1 MSEML
6 YFVLGTVTGI
16 TIGFVICFLIH
27 LSDLKSERLYCGKR
41 VREMRARIKLFSDLA
56 IECHKANDHENF
68 ERIQSEIYRIMSE
81 YVELY

>member
-1 MSEML
+1 MS

-16 TIGFVICFLIH
+16 AIGFVICFLTH
-27 LSDLKSERLYCGKR
+27 LSDLKPERIYRDKR
-41 VREMRARIKLFSDLA
+41 VREMRARIKPFSDLA

-68 ERIQSEIYRIMSE
+68 EKIQGEIYRIMSE

>member
-6 YFVLGTVTGI
+6 YFVLGTVTGMS
-16 TIGFVICFLIH
+16 VALI
-27 LSDLKSERLYCGKR
+27 LCIFIYLFDLNQRRIYRDKR
-41 VREMRARIKLFSDLA
+41 AMEMRARIKPFSDLA

-68 ERIQSEIYRIMSE
+68 EKIQGEIYRIMSE